1 MPCCSQSKAGAEPP
15 RRKPQPAVVPSHPPR
30 GSVSSF
36 ALCCADRH
44 PSHLM
49 CLCCSYLAKFLCSEF
64 VSSPPGFCRHGVL
77 SCSLTR
83 SSRISTLHYR
93 CSPSCSV
100 FPNSDCFWHH
110 LIFFCLLSPSI
121 PFLFHLFAWSIFL
134 I

>member
-1 MPCCSQSKAGAEPP
+1 MPCCSQCRAGAEPP

-36 ALCCADRH
+36 ALRCADRH

-49 CLCCSYLAKFLCSEF
+49 FLGCSYLAKFLRSEF

-77 SCSLTR
+77 SCSLTC

-93 CSPSCSV
+93 RSPSFSV